1 MQWVS
6 FALHMTES
14 SSMGIRLWSVGAEIT
29 NLYGA
34 QGKPSVVVLEKRR
47 KLNRK
52 GGFDTRDL
60 ILNRLAFRRHR
71 PHRLPHRWL
80 HRSALSFEPIY
91 ERAGVNHGK
100 QSLYFGCT
108 HFSTTFHHHRNHLPP
123 PLPTLLNGRLRDVGS
138 KLVARGTKPKSRV
151 VVLGGLRTVLSYIY
165 ISSITDTAR

>member
-47 KLNRK
+47 KLNRS

-60 ILNRLAFRRHR
+60 ILNRLAFRPHR

-80 HRSALSFEPIY
+80 HRSALSAQL
-91 ERAGVNHGK
+91 RA
-100 QSLYFGCT
+100 
-108 HFSTTFHHHRNHLPP
+108 
-123 PLPTLLNGRLRDVGS
+123 RLRT
-138 KLVARGTKPKSRV
+138 RWRQPWQTKPVFWLHAFLDDLPSPPQPPA
-151 VVLGGLRTVLSYIY
+151 T
-165 ISSITDTAR
+165 TASHAFEWALARCG

>member
-47 KLNRK
+47 KLNRS

-60 ILNRLAFRRHR
+60 ILNRLAFRPHR

-80 HRSALSFEPIY
+80 HRSALSAQL
-91 ERAGVNHGK
+91 RAHLRTRWRQPWANK
-100 QSLYFGCT
+100 ACILAARISRRP
-108 HFSTTFHHHRNHLPP
+108 SITTATTCHHRFP
-123 PLPTLLNGRLRDVGS
+123 RF
-138 KLVARGTKPKSRV
+138 
-151 VVLGGLRTVLSYIY
+151 
-165 ISSITDTAR
+165 